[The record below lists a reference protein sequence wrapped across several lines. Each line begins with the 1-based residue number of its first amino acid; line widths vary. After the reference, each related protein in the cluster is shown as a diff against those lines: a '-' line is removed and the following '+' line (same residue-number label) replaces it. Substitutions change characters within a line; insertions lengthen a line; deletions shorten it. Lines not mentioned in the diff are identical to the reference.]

1 MSPNTLTRPSH
12 DTLAGRAA
20 LRTLLRTE
28 TRLYLRE
35 PLTAFFTLLLPLGL
49 LLILGSAIPGF
60 RDPDPNLGGERV
72 VDTQLPV
79 MMIVLSIMVSAFS
92 IIPSV
97 LAVYRE
103 RGVLRRM
110 SVTPVSPGAL
120 LLTQLVINL
129 VTTVV
134 AALLMIMCGSLV
146 FGTRMPTQLP
156 VFALAFVLGV
166 CGLFALGLCLAAV
179 VPNSRVAGGLGSVV
193 MFPLMFLAGMW
204 VPREL
209 MPEILREIGDFTP
222 TGAFGQALRD
232 AWAGTT
238 PETLHLAVLA
248 AWAVAATLL
257 AARTFRW
264 E

>member
-1 MSPNTLTRPSH
+1 MSPTTRTTSGGA
-12 DTLAGRAA
+12 LAGRAA

-28 TRLYLRE
+28 FTLYLRE

-60 RDPDPNLGGERV
+60 RDPDPSLGGERV

-79 MMIVLSIMVSAFS
+79 MMIVLSVMVSAFS
-92 IIPSV
+92 VIPSV

-110 SVTPVSPGAL
+110 SVTPVSPAAL

-129 VTTVV
+129 VTAVV
-134 AALLMIMCGSLV
+134 AALLMIVFGNLV
-146 FGTRMPTQLP
+146 FGTRVPAQLP

-179 VPNSRVAGGLGSVV
+179 VPNSRVAGGIGSAV

-204 VPREL
+204 VPREF
-209 MPEILREIGDFTP
+209 MPEVLRRIGDFTP
-222 TGAFGQALRD
+222 TGAFGQAMRD

-248 AWAVAATLL
+248 VWAVGATLL